1 MLKFIDYCNS
11 KNYIARK
18 ILICNN
24 NAFIYILLKHLKRS
38 KDHKRFS
45 VLFEYYFYILIIVEL
60 RLYSFNFT
68 PVNNYIKIK

>member
-11 KNYIARK
+11 KNYIVRK

-38 KDHKRFS
+38 KDPKKIFGL
-45 VLFEYYFYILIIVEL
+45 VEYYFYILIIVEL

-68 PVNNYIKIK
+68 PVINYIKIK